1 MSLLLLP
8 SLRRSR
14 WSWGPGAHEYLLV
27 VVIWKRVLF
36 LTYYHD
42 WRHFIKIDQ
51 PGLMQDWRLWI
62 GDFTLKKSQFVSKN
76 ISQPIIQAA
85 SRRWVSSLTE
95 WCRRSLVKPRAS
107 KMWGRRVRSLGDR
120 DLQGLLLSERW
131 HILLLPPV
139 CSRWDSPGRGT
150 CCGCVW
156 GQPQKTGWGFKQT
169 LGRVT
174 STSSSVIQGET
185 GIAADRTSNIA
196 NLETVNEFKDSLR
209 CYFALG
215 LDMCVPAC
223 LCMRHVCAETAEPWR
238 VCPVL
243 WKWNERW
250 LWAPPPHV
258 KAGLLGTKSLQKSKL
273 LTSSPASYF
282 SFSF

>member
-8 SLRRSR
+8 SLCQSR

-95 WCRRSLVKPRAS
+95 WCRGSLVKPRAS
-107 KMWGRRVRSLGDR
+107 KMWGVSGALGTETYR
-120 DLQGLLLSERW
+120 D
-131 HILLLPPV
+131 
-139 CSRWDSPGRGT
+139 
-150 CCGCVW
+150 
-156 GQPQKTGWGFKQT
+156 
-169 LGRVT
+169 
-174 STSSSVIQGET
+174 SSSLKDDTFSFCHQCVLGET
-185 GIAADRTSNIA
+185 
-196 NLETVNEFKDSLR
+196 
-209 CYFALG
+209 
-215 LDMCVPAC
+215 
-223 LCMRHVCAETAEPWR
+223 
-238 VCPVL
+238 
-243 WKWNERW
+243 
-250 LWAPPPHV
+250 
-258 KAGLLGTKSLQKSKL
+258 LLGGGHLLRLCVRTAAEDRVGLQAD
-273 LTSSPASYF
+273 TG
-282 SFSF
+282 